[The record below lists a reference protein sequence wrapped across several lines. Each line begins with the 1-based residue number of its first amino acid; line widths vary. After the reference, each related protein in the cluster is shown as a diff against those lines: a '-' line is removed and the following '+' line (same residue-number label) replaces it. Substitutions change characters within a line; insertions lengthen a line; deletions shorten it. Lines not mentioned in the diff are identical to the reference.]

1 MFIRIYPPEDHKE
14 AIKPDNFV
22 PIIVPTDHFAS
33 KMILY
38 RVWLILG
45 GILAIV
51 MKGLIFHSQFQQIKI
66 KENNDARDF

>member
-33 KMILY
+33 KMILLQSMANFRRNTRY
-38 RVWLILG
+38 CNER
-45 GILAIV
+45 AY
-51 MKGLIFHSQFQQIKI
+51 FS
-66 KENNDARDF
+66 